1 MTWLEISLDV
11 NGELAEAVADVLA
24 RFAPNSVATE
34 QGVKYATADDEG
46 TPDGP
51 VTVRAYVR
59 VDDRTDT
66 TRHHIEESLHY
77 LGLIQPLP
85 LPAFRLVA
93 DQNWMEAWKEHYR
106 PIAVGHHLMVVP
118 AWLPGE
124 ADGRIPIR
132 INPGMAFGT
141 GTHPSTQLCLE
152 LLEIALGAPA
162 HPDSRVATP
171 QPSTF
176 IDVGCGSGILSIAA
190 LRLGAASALGVD
202 IDPDAIG
209 NARENA
215 ALNGI
220 GMELELGLGSVK
232 EVLAGRFLTRSAS
245 IVAANILAP
254 VIVRL
259 FADGLGLLVE
269 EGGSIVLG
277 GILQDR
283 VDEVMT
289 AAREAGFAR
298 MERRQAGDWLALR
311 VQR

>member
-34 QGVKYATADDEG
+34 QGVRYATAEDEG

-59 VDDRTDT
+59 VDDRMEAI
-66 TRHHIEESLHY
+66 RHQIEESLHY

-85 LPAFRLVA
+85 VPAFRLVA

-106 PIAVGHHLMVVP
+106 PIAVGHRLMVVP
-118 AWLPGE
+118 AWLDGE
-124 ADGRIPIR
+124 TEGQIPIR

-152 LLEIALGAPA
+152 LLETAYGATA
-162 HPDSRVATP
+162 HQDSRPATP

-202 IDPDAIG
+202 IDADAIE

-220 GMELELGLGSVK
+220 GMELVLGLGSVK
-232 EVLAGRFLTRSAS
+232 EVLDGSFPTRSAS
-245 IVAANILAP
+245 VVAANILAP
-254 VIVRL
+254 VIARL
-259 FADGLGLLVE
+259 FTEGLGGLVE

-277 GILQDR
+277 GILEDQVED
-283 VDEVMT
+283 VLA
-289 AAREAGFAR
+289 AARKAGFATA
-298 MERRQAGDWLALR
+298 ERRQAGDWLALR